1 MSKKYK
7 GYRAGI
13 IPYFVDEDS
22 TILYMFMKPSDP
34 EYGGSDWQ
42 IAKGRFDDGEDDAL
56 VVAVREGREELGL
69 VEGNIVEDHI
79 DYVGE
84 FRKMFVYTCRVLD
97 MDHFDQFHYETGDVC
112 WLSNDEYQAFGRD
125 IHKDIV
131 QATHD
136 LVTQSL
142 SDHS

>member
-13 IPYFVDEDS
+13 VPFFVDEDS

-42 IAKGRFDDGEDDAL
+42 IAKGRFDDGEDDAM
-56 VVAVREGREELGL
+56 VVALREGHEELGL
-69 VEGNIVEDHI
+69 LDENIADDEI
-79 DYVGE
+79 TFIGE
-84 FRKMFVYTCRVLD
+84 FRKMFVYTCRVID
-97 MDHFDQFHYETGDVC
+97 MDHFGQYHYETGDVC
-112 WLSNDEYQAFGRD
+112 WLTNDEYQAFGRD

-131 QATHD
+131 AEVD
-136 LVTQSL
+136 AKVKLILMDRS
-142 SDHS
+142 

>member
-42 IAKGRFDDGEDDAL
+42 IAKGRFDDGEDDSL
-56 VVAVREGREELGL
+56 VVALREGREELGL
-69 VEGNIVEDHI
+69 LDENIADDEVDV
-79 DYVGE
+79 VGE

-97 MDHFDQFHYETGDVC
+97 MDNFGPFHYETGDVC
-112 WLSNDEYQAFGRD
+112 WLTNDEYQAFGRD

-131 QATHD
+131 QVTHE

-142 SDHS
+142 SDRS

>member
-42 IAKGRFDDGEDDAL
+42 IAKGRFDDGEDDPL
-56 VVAVREGREELGL
+56 IVSIREGREELGL
-69 VEGNIVEDHI
+69 KEENVKGFIYTSI
-79 DYVGE
+79 GE
-84 FRKMFVYTCRVLD
+84 FRKMYVYACEVID
-97 MDHFDQFHYETGDVC
+97 KDDFDPFHYETGEVC
-112 WLSNDEYQAFGRD
+112 WLTASEFEAFGRE
-125 IHKDIV
+125 IHRDIV
-131 QATHD
+131 EATNQKIT
-136 LVTQSL
+136 LVQSGQ
-142 SDHS
+142 S